1 MTKRRITVTIDE
13 DVYET
18 AVKAVESG
26 RSPSVS
32 AWVNDTLSDRQE
44 KERRLNAGAEAV
56 RFYEKLTG
64 HVFTQEELDEQE
76 RLDREAAA
84 AVRARRATRRRAG

>member
-1 MTKRRITVTIDE
+1 MTKRRVTVTIDE

-26 RSPSVS
+26 RAPSVS

-44 KERRLNAGAEAV
+44 KERRLNALAEAV
-56 RFYEKLTG
+56 AEFQRETG
-64 HVFTQEELDEQE
+64 HFFTPEELEEQE
-76 RLDREAAA
+76 RSDRAAAA
-84 AVRARRATRRRAG
+84 AVRAARAQRRAG